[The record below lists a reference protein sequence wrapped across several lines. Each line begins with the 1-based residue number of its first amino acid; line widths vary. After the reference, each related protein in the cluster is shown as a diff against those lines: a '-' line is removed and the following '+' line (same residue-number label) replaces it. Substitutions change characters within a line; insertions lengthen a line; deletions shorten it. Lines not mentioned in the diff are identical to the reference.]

1 MIGSLLGGPAVILVS
16 EFIDEDGE
24 TTIDLPP
31 QTVDDKLLVLVATSR
46 FFFYWETYFEANFVK
61 VFLLP

>member
-1 MIGSLLGGPAVILVS
+1 MIGSLLGVPAVILVS

-31 QTVDDKLLVLVATSR
+31 QTVDDELLALVATS
-46 FFFYWETYFEANFVK
+46 EI
-61 VFLLP
+61 FLLGNLL